1 MKLPDYDSTR
11 DGNPFEFI
19 LRAAAHVRDVRQSV
33 GVREREIRA
42 LAARYAAKQ
51 YDKTQ
56 EKTRGRPKRAPGIEK
71 EEDHGEQ
78 EKTRRARPPG

>member
-1 MKLPDYDSTR
+1 MKLPDYDPDR

-33 GVREREIRA
+33 GVREREIRV
-42 LAARYAAKQ
+42 LSDRYAAKQ

-56 EKTRGRPKRAPGIEK
+56 EKTRGRPKGSPGIEK
-71 EEDHGEQ
+71 EEDHGKQKE
-78 EKTRRARPPG
+78 TRGTRPSR